1 MLRFVADG
9 DFAVPDLFPAA
20 PATTVRTIYYDTPE
34 RWLARSGVSLRYRG
48 GEAWTVR
55 LPAPKSGLEYD
66 YSLPVTGTGVIPP
79 ELLDL
84 VTAHRRSAGLAA
96 AVTLRTR
103 RTAYELGFAD
113 VVHDDVSVI
122 DGRRVVA
129 RFHEIEVAPR
139 QDRPKQLRRLEEAL
153 LDAGAAPADD
163 VEPEHLRALGPLE
176 PAPLVRPAPLP
187 PKARAGE
194 VVTEAIRRGV
204 ARIAGYDAFARLR
217 ETMPNG
223 DTPVHQM
230 RVGTRRLRS
239 DLQTFQAL
247 LDPVWTGTLRVEL
260 SWLAEALGGARD
272 IEVLRDRLRQTA
284 ASDPLAPLDEA
295 AVARIDAALAER
307 HEEALA
313 VLDEALHDPRYVLL
327 LDALVEAAAT
337 PRFTALASERAADVL
352 PGIVRRPWRRLVVGG
367 GAAPGAGELT
377 PDLPDDEWHEVRK
390 RAKRAR
396 YAADAVSGVVGEDAV
411 LLAKAI
417 ARAQGVLGEHQDAAI
432 AAETWLDIAAADPGD
447 HAMAVTAGRLAERER
462 AAVTRSRAAFPAVWA
477 AVIEEKNIA
486 WLR

>member
-9 DFAVPDLFPAA
+9 DFAVPDLSQAGP
-20 PATTVRTIYYDTPE
+20 PATVRSIYYDTPD
-34 RWLARSGVSLRYRG
+34 RWLARSGVSLRYRS
-48 GEAWTVR
+48 GEDWTVR

-66 YSLPVTGTGVIPP
+66 YSLPVTGAGVIPP

-103 RTAYELGFAD
+103 RTVHKLGFAE
-113 VVHDDVSVI
+113 VVHDDVSVL
-122 DGRRVVA
+122 DGRRVVS
-129 RFHEIEVAPR
+129 RFHEIEVVPR
-139 QDRPKQLRRLEEAL
+139 EDRPKQLRRLEEAL
-153 LDAGAAPADD
+153 LDAGATVDD
-163 VEPEHLRALGPLE
+163 GVPEHVRALGPLQ
-176 PAPLVRPAPLP
+176 PAPLVRPAALP

-204 ARIAGYDAFARLR
+204 ARIVDHDAFARLR

-247 LDPVWTGTLRVEL
+247 LDPVWTAGLRGEL

-272 IEVLRDRLRQTA
+272 VEVLRDRLRRTA

-295 AVARIDAALAER
+295 AVERIDAALAER

-313 VLDEALHDPRYVLL
+313 VLDGALHDPRYVLL

-337 PRFTALASERAADVL
+337 PRFTALAAERAADVL

-432 AAETWLDIAAADPGD
+432 AADTWLDIAAADLDD